1 MAVNTKGTADKL
13 KARVNTV
20 IGDGTVNSVSPSQE
34 PKKEEQQGGMM
45 GLLKMMEPE
54 IQRALPATMRSE
66 RMVRLALT
74 AFRANPLLKKADAS
88 TFMAAVM
95 QSSQLGLEPNT
106 AMQEAFIIPRNNHG
120 RMEATFQIGY
130 RGILKLAHNT
140 GQYQAIYAEQVYEE
154 DRFEYELGL
163 HKKLV
168 HVPADLP
175 KGEPKY
181 YYAVYHLANGGY
193 DFKVWSKAK
202 VHLHAQQFS
211 AALKRKQ
218 STPWKTNFDAMAKKT
233 VLLDLLKFA
242 PKSIEFSQQL
252 AMDNTVR
259 KDVDSEPEKVIIDM
273 EEPVTEPTATDQP
286 VTKAENDEAY
296 YDFGPEPPM
305 DGNW

>member
-1 MAVNTKGTADKL
+1 MAVNTKGTAEKL
-13 KARVNTV
+13 RAKATTV
-20 IGDGTVNSVSPSQE
+20 IGDGTVNTVSPSQ
-34 PKKEEQQGGMM
+34 PKQEEQGGMM
-45 GLLKMMEPE
+45 GLLKKMEPE

-66 RMVRLALT
+66 RMIRLALT
-74 AFRANPLLKKADAS
+74 AFRANSQLKKADPA

-106 AMQEAFIIPRNNHG
+106 AMQEAFIIPRNNRG
-120 RMEATFQIGY
+120 QMEATFQIGY

-140 GQYQAIYAEQVYEE
+140 GQYQSIYAEQVYEN

-181 YYAVYHLANGGY
+181 YYAVYHLVNGGY
-193 DFKVWSKAK
+193 DFVVWSRAK
-202 VHLHAQQFS
+202 VNLHANRFS
-211 AALKRKQ
+211 AALKRNQ
-218 STPWKTNFDAMAKKT
+218 STPWKTNFDSMAKKT

-252 AMDNTVR
+252 SLDNTVK
-259 KDVDSEPEKVIIDM
+259 KDVDSEPERVIIEM
-273 EEPVTEPTATDQP
+273 EPESGQTAQEEPVSSGQEYEGA
-286 VTKAENDEAY
+286 
-296 YDFGPEPPM
+296 YDFGPEPPI